1 MAEPTPAPS
10 PSHPARPATYPPE
23 RHALRDLDVTTEHV
37 TAERSVSVAP
47 VDGPVRNAAGA
58 ASVGFLAALFD
69 TNAGLMALIAGRPE
83 WTATL
88 DLGLHATGWLTEG
101 PAVLAGRL
109 VRAGSNI
116 VVIGADVYDGRGM
129 ALDELVGLDQ
139 LAGRDPARLDRA
151 GDEGR
156 LRHVARGIATFT
168 RIPARASAA
177 SGNLDPLGLVGTR
190 RNLGPMVAPDPVP
203 LAERIG
209 LRAVDAPN
217 GVVELHNHPYV
228 QNSFGAL
235 NGGVLGMVFQ
245 AAAEGAVP
253 DMVATDL
260 QVHYLSQAKVGPART
275 DFEVL
280 RTVDDHALCSVRLV
294 DAGNDDV
301 VLALA
306 TVTLQPPPLGTPSS
320 TS

>member
-1 MAEPTPAPS
+1 MPEPS
-10 PSHPARPATYPPE
+10 PPSAAVHPPRPTSYPPE
-23 RHALRDLDVTTEHV
+23 RHALRDLDVTTEHL
-37 TAERSVSVAP
+37 TAERSLSVAP

-58 ASVGFLAALFD
+58 ASIGFLAALFD
-69 TNAGLMALIAGRPE
+69 TNAGLMALIAGRPK

-101 PAVLAGRL
+101 PAVLEGRL

-116 VVIGADVYDGRGM
+116 VVIGADVYDGCGVGD
-129 ALDELVGLDQ
+129 LDEL
-139 LAGRDPARLDRA
+139 A
-151 GDEGR
+151 GDTGR
-156 LRHVARGIATFT
+156 RPHVASGIATFT

-177 SGNLDPLGLVGTR
+177 SGSLDPLGLVGTR
-190 RNLGPMVAPDPVP
+190 RNLGPVVAPDPVP
-203 LAERIG
+203 LGERIG
-209 LRAVDAPN
+209 LRVIDAAN

-228 QNSFGAL
+228 QNSFGAI

-245 AAAEGAVP
+245 AAAEGAVAG
-253 DMVATDL
+253 MVATDL

-275 DFEVL
+275 SLDVL
-280 RTVDDHALCSVRLV
+280 RRTADHAVCAIRAV

-306 TVTLQPPPLGTPSS
+306 TVTLQPPPLGTTGSVS
-320 TS
+320 